1 MTSLLVTTIVYYND
15 VIKITKYDSTF
26 VSNSPK
32 IVQLDIKMSLDA
44 LKQAIMN
51 KISLPNGKMVMDT
64 HFLCLVSLVG
74 DCFQYNACIPQD
86 DEDIITMFSIFG
98 KLSNL
103 TCLELYLT
111 TADTPTQTCAQP
123 PPISASSLN
132 LGDLDEYLD

>member
-1 MTSLLVTTIVYYND
+1 
-15 VIKITKYDSTF
+15 
-26 VSNSPK
+26 
-32 IVQLDIKMSLDA
+32 
-44 LKQAIMN
+44 
-51 KISLPNGKMVMDT
+51 
-64 HFLCLVSLVG
+64 
-74 DCFQYNACIPQD
+74 
-86 DEDIITMFSIFG
+86 MFSIFR